1 MGFSRFSELGY
12 QLYRIIM
19 ILPMLFLLKRI
30 SIIGFIIGNTL
41 RTLEYFLIEKLDR
54 LLDQCQLGQTESR
67 RTVLECL

>member
-1 MGFSRFSELGY
+1 
-12 QLYRIIM
+12 M

-54 LLDQCQLGQTESR
+54 LLDQCQPGQTESR